1 LASKIFLD
9 DANTASVPAY
19 HVLGSR
25 VGWKTAV
32 QQKLK
37 LNFYFGG
44 DNLLNE
50 TYSLGNDINAAG
62 ARYYNT
68 AAKRNYYAGV
78 AVQLNRK

>member
-1 LASKIFLD
+1 L
-9 DANTASVPAY
+9 
-19 HVLGSR
+19 LGCR
-25 VGWKTAV
+25 IGWKTARPS
-32 QQKLK
+32 KLK

-62 ARYYNT
+62 GRYYNT

-78 AVQLNRK
+78 AVQLNKK